1 MASSLTP
8 ARPRGRGLR
17 SPSLLWRV
25 AVANAAVFT
34 LAVSILALS
43 PATVSFPVAPDE
55 AVVLALGTVF
65 VVLANLVALRGA
77 FAPLVRLSTKMA
89 RLDPLEPG
97 VRVDEPS
104 RHREIVALTGAFN
117 QMAERLEHE
126 RRESARRA
134 LHAEEAERRRIAQ
147 DLHDQIGQSLTFLLI
162 QLSRA
167 SAPGEDAGDEL
178 AAAKETARA
187 ILEDTRTLSERLRP
201 ESLEDLGLVLAL
213 ESLAARVERAGGVG
227 VRSDLDRDLP
237 ELDEDTELVLLRVA
251 QEALTNVLRHA
262 DATTVVLSLRRVD
275 GGLRLE
281 IRDDGGGT
289 PDGELGGGGIRG
301 MRERALSVG
310 GALTVGDSPC
320 GGTTVTLEVEPAR
333 VMAA

>member
-1 MASSLTP
+1 MASSITP
-8 ARPRGRGLR
+8 ARTRGRGLR

-89 RLDPLEPG
+89 RLDPLDPG

-126 RRESARRA
+126 RRDSARRA

-167 SAPGEDAGDEL
+167 SAPGEGAGDEL

-187 ILEDTRTLSERLRP
+187 ILEDTRVISRRLRP
-201 ESLEDLGLVLAL
+201 EALDDLGLVFAL
-213 ESLAARVERAGGVG
+213 ESLAARVREASELDV
-227 VRSDLDRDLP
+227 VTDLDRDLP
-237 ELDEDTELVLLRVA
+237 ALPPDAEVALLRVA
-251 QEALTNVLRHA
+251 QEALTNVVRHA
-262 DATTVVLSLRRVD
+262 GARTVVIALRCAGENV
-275 GGLRLE
+275 RLE
-281 IRDDGGGT
+281 IRDDGRGLTEGA
-289 PDGELGGGGIRG
+289 PRGGIRG
-301 MRERALSVG
+301 MRERALSI
-310 GALTVGDSPC
+310 GASLTVAERAS
-320 GGTTVTLEVEPAR
+320 GGTRVTLALEPAA
-333 VMAA
+333 VAA